1 MTEKWQGSARR
12 VERYRK
18 KPSAI
23 GVDKERNPCYN
34 KNSNK
39 PVFSSEVQL
48 QPFPHGGAKVSTGVL
63 RYDKRG
69 GLGNP
74 VKLSNLKNKR
84 QQNCCSCSVSC
95 DAAL

>member
-1 MTEKWQGSARR
+1 MELNDMLTKANFR
-12 VERYRK
+12 VI
-18 KPSAI
+18 I
-23 GVDKERNPCYN
+23 GAPKT
-34 KNSNK
+34 
-39 PVFSSEVQL
+39 
-48 QPFPHGGAKVSTGVL
+48 HGDAMVSTGVL